1 MRLHIAA
8 GLIALTLALAGC
20 GGGGNGGAAPP
31 PPPPPVSNPDPVIG
45 ANGGTV
51 TETTGASIVI
61 PAGAFD
67 ADTTV
72 RIARDSTGAPALPA
86 GLANAGSVYVITP
99 HGGEFKQPVEV
110 RIPAP
115 AVTLLPTQQLKLAK
129 AQPNGEWMVLDDTEL
144 SGGILSADV
153 NSFSFFMTV
162 IITYTLP
169 IAQVAPLQFTT
180 SLSCGNQSCTGVLNT
195 VTGTYTAV
203 GNNGALP
210 VGCENGSVAIYTG
223 PYNNFS
229 GTPYPIERTGGAVTE
244 THSREFYPSWTFAAA
259 MRCGGYTTN
268 FGTTWVKSIEWTQAP
283 AEPYLAIMDVPLQL
297 DVVEGMPASLEA
309 IIGGGAGSYSRAIWM
324 PATFYNRAVI
334 DWQRSDDNGT
344 SWRNIAQS
352 YQNEA
357 NPLPYGTG
365 REWNPW
371 SVTHGFIATA
381 MDQAALLRVHV
392 CYQPYG
398 GPPNLNQPCLY
409 STPTRVNVL
418 QQSSLPTIVTAPRS
432 VLVRTGQ
439 TANLSVTTAGAPA
452 PTLQWQTR
460 AANSNDAW
468 TNVATGTGA
477 TSANYVTAVTST
489 ADNGTQYRVL
499 LTNTVGSIAS
509 TAVTVSVS
517 DLDVAPSITTQPA
530 SLNVASGSDVV
541 FAVDARGTEALSYQ
555 WHRNGVA
562 VAGANSPVLR
572 LSSVS
577 ILNSGSFSVTVS
589 NDAGDVDSNAAT
601 LNVYPGVPAAVAPTI
616 VTQPANVTVNAGNTA
631 TFAVGVDGSGP
642 FSFQW
647 RKDGVNIPGST
658 SAVLTLPSVTA
669 GFAGGYSVVVS
680 NAASTGVTSSSATLT
695 VNSDGAATAPTI
707 TTHPATLILAP
718 GGSGL
723 LAVAATGSG
732 PLSYQWLENGE
743 AMDGAN
749 AAVLFFNNASYS
761 AEGRYSARVSNSIGS
776 VESIEVQ
783 VILLGAPVITTQPP
797 DRTTPENNPVTFF
810 VGASATEIHY
820 QWLRNGFEIA
830 GATQSTYTTPSLTL
844 ADSGAVYTVIVFN
857 SAGITVSQP
866 AVLTVYVPVP
876 PTVLQQPADVSIQA
890 GALANLCMAFGGAP
904 PFSVQMNR
912 WVNAQWEPIGSPISV
927 NDNNVICIS
936 TPNLQLADNG
946 AQFIFFASNAEGGAF
961 EAMTRTVTV
970 TVTPPPGV
978 IATTLVSRATSGTPA
993 NNRSYAPSLSADG
1006 NLVAFVSDGT
1016 NLVPGF
1022 ATTFGHAYVR
1032 NLQTGVT
1039 TAINQ
1044 TVAGMESST
1053 GVVEMKMAAGGRY
1066 VVFSSLAGDLVV
1078 GDTNGSLDVFRRD
1091 LQTGTT
1097 ERVNVLPN
1105 GDQLPPSGNGVSDMR
1120 LDISADGRFIIYSSF
1135 FDMTGSGAELPNMA
1149 LFVRNMQSNVTTL
1162 VAMGNGYIIQYA
1174 AISASGEYIAYST
1187 PILGPV
1193 RERVWLYDNEAD
1205 DTYVLFTMDP
1215 VNGVD
1220 FLGQGMSI
1228 SGDGRYTAFAI
1239 RSASWLGNSVT
1250 QTVVVDRNNP
1260 DELIPVST
1268 GSLDSGIGFGTAT
1281 SNYPKIS
1288 ADGRYVAFSTNAPNI
1303 SGGVA
1308 NTQDM
1313 ALMVR
1318 DMQTQ
1323 TTSVASRRANGT
1335 SVRTSLAAANGYD
1348 ISDDGS
1354 TVVFGATQFDMDGG
1368 PLEQH
1373 LYAAPRQ

>member
-1 MRLHIAA
+1 M
-8 GLIALTLALAGC
+8 ALAAC

-51 TETTGASIVI
+51 TESTGASIVI

-86 GLANAGSVYVITP
+86 GLTNAGSVYVITP

-115 AVTLLPTQQLKLAK
+115 AVTLLPTQELKLAK

-169 IAQVAPLQFTT
+169 IAQVVPLAFTT
-180 SLSCGNQSCTGVLNT
+180 SLSCGEQSCTGVLNT

-244 THSREFYPSWTFAAA
+244 TRSRGSYPSWTFAAA
-259 MRCGGYTTN
+259 IRCGGYTTN
-268 FGTTWVKSIEWTQAP
+268 LGTTWVKSIEWAQSP

-309 IIGGGAGSYSRAIWM
+309 VIGGGAGRYSRAIWM
-324 PATFYNRAVI
+324 PATFYDRAII

-344 SWRNIAQS
+344 SWRDIAQS

-365 REWNPW
+365 LEWNPW
-371 SVTHGFIATA
+371 SVSHGFIATA
-381 MDQAALLRVHV
+381 TDQAALLRVHV

-398 GPPNLNQPCLY
+398 GPPNLNQPCLF
-409 STPTRVNVL
+409 STPTRINVL
-418 QQSSLPTIVTAPRS
+418 QQSALPTIVTAPRS

-439 TANLSVTTAGAPA
+439 TASLSVTTTGAPA

-460 AANSNDAW
+460 AANSNGAW

-477 TSANYVTAVTST
+477 TTANYVTAVTST

-499 LTNTVGSIAS
+499 LTNSVGSIAS

-530 SLNVASGSDVV
+530 SLNMASGSDAV

-555 WHRNGVA
+555 WYRNGTA
-562 VAGANSPVLR
+562 IPGANSPVLR
-572 LSSVS
+572 LTAVS

-589 NDAGDVDSNAAT
+589 NDAGDVDSNAVL
-601 LNVYPGVPAAVAPTI
+601 LNVYPGAPAAVAPTI
-616 VTQPANVTVNAGNTA
+616 VTQPASLTVNVGNTA

-642 FSFQW
+642 FTFQW
-647 RKDGVNIPGST
+647 RRNGFNIPGAT
-658 SAVLTLPSVTA
+658 SAVLSLPSVVSDASGT
-669 GFAGGYSVVVS
+669 YSVIVNNSVGP
-680 NAASTGVTSSSATLT
+680 GVTSADAALT
-695 VNSDGAATAPTI
+695 VSSIAGAEAPSIVTQPSTI
-707 TTHPATLILAP
+707 VVAE
-718 GGSGL
+718 GGSAV
-723 LAVAATGSG
+723 LAVAASGSG
-732 PLSYQWLENGE
+732 PLSYQWSRDGVPMGGE
-743 AMDGAN
+743 SEAVLVFATVQSSN
-749 AAVLFFNNASYS
+749 AADYTVT
-761 AEGRYSARVSNSIGS
+761 VSNSLGS
-776 VESIEVQ
+776 MVSQ
-783 VILLGAPVITTQPP
+783 SATLILLGAPVIYTGPSSVSVFENSTT
-797 DRTTPENNPVTFF
+797 TFR
-810 VGASATEIHY
+810 VDAAGSNVHY
-820 QWLRNGFEIA
+820 QWLRNGSPIA
-830 GATQSTYTTPSLTL
+830 LSDSDAYTTPSLTV
-844 ADSGAVYTVIVFN
+844 ADSGAVYSVIVYN
-857 SAGITVSQP
+857 GAGVRVSGP
-866 AVLTVYVPVP
+866 AVLTVTVPVP
-876 PTVLQQPADVSIQA
+876 PTILQQPADVSIQA

-912 WVNAQWEPIGSPISV
+912 WVNAEWAPIGSPISV
-927 NDNNVICIS
+927 NDNNLICIS

-946 AQFIFFASNAEGGAF
+946 AQFIFFASNAEGGLF

-970 TVTPPPGV
+970 TVAAPPGITV
-978 IATTLVSRATSGTPA
+978 TTLVSRATSGAPA

-1006 NLVAFVSDGT
+1006 NLVAFISEGT

-1022 ATTFGHAYVR
+1022 ATTYGHAYVR

-1044 TVAGMESST
+1044 TVAGAESST
-1053 GVVEMKMAAGGRY
+1053 GIVEMKMAAGGRY
-1066 VVFSSLAGDLVV
+1066 VVFSSLAGDLVA

-1091 LQTGTT
+1091 LQTGIT

-1105 GDQLPPSGNGVSDMR
+1105 GDQLPPSGNGVGDMR

-1135 FDMTGSGAELPNMA
+1135 FDMTGTGAELPNMA

-1162 VAMGNGYIIQYA
+1162 VAMGNGYLIQYA

-1193 RERVWLYDNEAD
+1193 RERIWLYDNEAD
-1205 DTYVLFTMDP
+1205 DTYDLFTMDAA
-1215 VNGVD
+1215 NGVD
-1220 FLGQGMSI
+1220 FLGQGLSV
-1228 SGDGRYTAFAI
+1228 SNNGRYVAFAL
-1239 RSASWLGNSVT
+1239 RSAPLLGNSVT

-1260 DELIPVST
+1260 GTLIPVST
-1268 GSLDSGIGFGTAT
+1268 GSTGSGIGFGTAT

-1308 NTQDM
+1308 NSQDL

-1318 DMQTQ
+1318 DLQTQ

-1373 LYAAPRQ
+1373 LYAAPRP